1 MIRHFLRPTHVRLLL
16 AFAFCAV
23 SAIGAEAPKEA
34 LPVTVFANL
43 KEGKNQTVVVYG
55 TSLSINGEWA
65 RALGA
70 WFKEEFPGK
79 VSFINSAKAGMHSN
93 WGVENLQKR
102 VLEKNP
108 DLVFI
113 EFSANDAATKHH
125 ISLEKSEANLDQ
137 MVKSLRE
144 RNPKV
149 DIVLQTMNPAWDSPT
164 NPAKKYGS
172 DRPNLEAYYEV
183 VRRFAHEHSL
193 PLVDN
198 YPNWARMRNES
209 PAKFQQAVSDGIH
222 PQSGPS
228 KEVTWPAVR
237 GLLERARSV
246 VEPPAAAQSAR
257 VVMDVWSEGTMPG
270 KGARDPE
277 MNARPE
283 RTDATRL
290 TNVSKPTLTVFPAPE
305 KNSPTLIVCPGGG
318 YSYVVVDKEGSKIAR
333 WLNSSGYGAL
343 VLKYRVPNNRGGAL
357 QDVQRALSLARS
369 RAAEWHID
377 PKRLGVIGFSA
388 GGNLAA
394 KSSSLFETRSY
405 PVIDAVD
412 QQSCRPDFAVLVY
425 PAYLDDKAGHV
436 SPDLNLK
443 ADIPPTLI
451 VHSEDDKAFVP
462 GSRLYAAALS
472 AAGRPHRFLIY
483 PTGGHG
489 YGLHCEREAKAW
501 PEEALKWLG
510 ETLSAKE

>member
-1 MIRHFLRPTHVRLLL
+1 MIHHFFNPTLVRLLL

-23 SAIGAEAPKEA
+23 SAFGAEVPKEA

-43 KEGKNQTVVVYG
+43 KEGKHQTVVVYG

-65 RALGA
+65 KALGE
-70 WFKEEFPGK
+70 WFKKEFPGK
-79 VSFINSAKAGMHSN
+79 VSFINSAKAGMHSD
-93 WGVENLQKR
+93 WGVENLQQR

-125 ISLEKSEANLDQ
+125 IPLEKSAANLDR
-137 MVKSLRE
+137 MVKALRE

-183 VRRFAHEHSL
+183 VRRFTRERSL
-193 PLVDN
+193 PLVDH
-198 YPNWARMRNES
+198 YPNWVRMRNES
-209 PAKFQQAVSDGIH
+209 PEKFQQAVPDGIH

-228 KEVTWPAVR
+228 RAVTWPAVR
-237 GLLERARSV
+237 GLLERARAV
-246 VEPPAAAQSAR
+246 VEPPAAARPAR
-257 VVMDVWSEGTMPG
+257 VVVDVWPESKMPG
-270 KGARDPE
+270 KAAPE
-277 MNARPE
+277 PETNARPE
-283 RTDATRL
+283 RTDATRI
-290 TNVSKPTLTVFPAPE
+290 THVSRPTLTVFPAPG

-318 YSYVVVDKEGSKIAR
+318 YSYVVVDKEGSDIAA
-333 WLNSSGYGAL
+333 WLNSNGYGAL
-343 VLKYRVPNNRGGAL
+343 VLKYRTPNNRAGAL

-369 RAAEWHID
+369 RAAEWNID
-377 PKRLGVIGFSA
+377 PERLGIIGFSA

-394 KSSSLFETRSY
+394 KSSSHFGTRSY
-405 PVIDAVD
+405 PAIDAVD
-412 QQSCRPDFAVLVY
+412 QSSCRPDFAVLVY

-451 VHSEDDKAFVP
+451 VHSEDDKAFVA
-462 GSRLYAAALS
+462 GSKLYAAALT
-472 AAGRPHRFLIY
+472 AAGRPHRFLLY
-483 PTGGHG
+483 QTGGHG
-489 YGLHCEREAKAW
+489 YGLRCDREAGTW
-501 PEEALKWLG
+501 PEDTLKWLG
-510 ETLSAKE
+510 EVFSMGE